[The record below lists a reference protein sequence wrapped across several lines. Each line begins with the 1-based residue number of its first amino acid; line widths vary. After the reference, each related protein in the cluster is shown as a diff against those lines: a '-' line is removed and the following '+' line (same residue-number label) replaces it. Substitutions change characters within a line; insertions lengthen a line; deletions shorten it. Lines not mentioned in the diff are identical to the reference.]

1 MRAFN
6 DRGYVVAR
14 CHVHNGMKPGTSCM
28 AHGWE
33 KGQYIDGHMQD
44 LTPDFYSK
52 YIGAPCFFDT
62 LIQVEKY
69 EGGAR

>member
-1 MRAFN
+1 
-6 DRGYVVAR
+6 
-14 CHVHNGMKPGTSCM
+14 MKPGTSCM